1 MKMVLSCCLVALC
14 LCCLA
19 GCERIE
25 DEVRNVDWNK
35 AVNDTIDSGKR
46 VAGRVDWEKHLDAIE
61 GLAEDVVDAVRPE
74 FQK

>member
-1 MKMVLSCCLVALC
+1 MRKFLFCFSLALC
-14 LCCLA
+14 LVCLA

-46 VAGRVDWEKHLDAIE
+46 VAGRVDWEKHFDAV
-61 GLAEDVVDAVRPE
+61 GDLVKDVVDAVRPE
-74 FQK
+74 LQK

>member
-1 MKMVLSCCLVALC
+1 MKRVLLC
-14 LCCLA
+14 LCIVFCVCCLA

-46 VAGRVDWEKHLDAIE
+46 VAGRVDWEKHFDAV
-61 GLAEDVVDAVRPE
+61 GDLAKDVVDAVRPE
-74 FQK
+74 LQK